1 MPKTLHLVKDID
13 DPTLTFIRTPLEE
26 MAGSAD
32 WDFLAVSLFGK
43 ARKHKF
49 PVLYISNLACIL
61 HLFHPASILK
71 VLGLL
76 PYVFKRKSPRPV
88 WLWLNLQH
96 LARVVYL
103 SRYMKGRGFTH
114 IHAHFGGIGEW
125 YSPLAKS
132 AGLPI
137 VISYY
142 GLDTSPVS
150 LGMAPQSRQANRFL
164 VLSQVMAREL
174 LTAGFAP
181 ERLIVHPLGI
191 RTSEAPRK
199 NRKPT
204 MLFAGRLVEK
214 KAVLDAI
221 NAFAR
226 IKSKAKEW
234 EFDIIGDGPQKPDAE
249 SLIKELGLTGSV
261 HLLGTRSYSE
271 LHGRMEEAS
280 LFVLPSKTAANGDR
294 EGTPTVVLDAQSHGM
309 PIVTTLHAGIPETV
323 LRDQTAILVGE
334 GDVEA
339 LSAAMWKWVESE
351 GLRQAADPLGRKLVS
366 EKFHVSVRIG
376 ELKKIYESCA

>member
-1 MPKTLHLVKDID
+1 
-13 DPTLTFIRTPLEE
+13 
-26 MAGSAD
+26 
-32 WDFLAVSLFGK
+32 
-43 ARKHKF
+43 
-49 PVLYISNLACIL
+49 
-61 HLFHPASILK
+61 
-71 VLGLL
+71 
-76 PYVFKRKSPRPV
+76 
-88 WLWLNLQH
+88 
-96 LARVVYL
+96 
-103 SRYMKGRGFTH
+103 
-114 IHAHFGGIGEW
+114 
-125 YSPLAKS
+125 
-132 AGLPI
+132 
-137 VISYY
+137 
-142 GLDTSPVS
+142 LDTSPVS
-150 LGMAPQSRQANRFL
+150 LGMAPQSRKANRFL

>member
-13 DPTLTFIRTPLEE
+13 DPTLTFIRTPFEE
-26 MAGSAD
+26 MAATAG

-43 ARKHKF
+43 PRKHKF
-49 PVLYISNLACIL
+49 PVLYLDTLKCL
-61 HLFHPASILK
+61 PYLFHPAFLVRLI
-71 VLGLL
+71 GLI
-76 PYVFKRKSPRPV
+76 PYLFRRKSPRPV
-88 WLWLNLQH
+88 WLWLNVQH
-96 LARVVYL
+96 LARVAYL
-103 SRYMKGRGFTH
+103 GRYLKGKGFTH

-125 YSPLAKS
+125 YFPLADTS
-132 AGLPI
+132 SLPI

-142 GLDTSPVS
+142 GLDTSPES
-150 LGMAPQSRQANRFL
+150 LRLAPRSRTASRFL
-164 VLSQVMAREL
+164 VLSQVMAKEL
-174 LTAGFAP
+174 LSAGYAP
-181 ERLIVHPLGI
+181 ERLLVHPLGI

-199 NRKPT
+199 ARKPT

-221 NAFAR
+221 HAFAR
-226 IKSKAKEW
+226 IKPKAPEW
-234 EFDIIGDGPQKPDAE
+234 EFDIIGDGPQQAQAE
-249 SLIKELGLTGSV
+249 ALIRQLGLGDSV

-323 LRDQTAILVGE
+323 LRDRTAILVGE
-334 GDVEA
+334 GDVDA
-339 LSAAMWKWVESE
+339 LAAAMWKWVESE
-351 GLRQAADPLGRKLVS
+351 AFRREADPIGRKLVA
-366 EKFHVSVRIG
+366 ERFHVTVRIA
-376 ELKKIYESCA
+376 ELKKIYENCA